1 MTDQTVGW
9 IGVWLLVIGVG
20 AIVVEGILAGIWS
33 LRLVKRGQQLS
44 ERLTVEQRMMQSDV
58 ERLRAT
64 IAVTAVLWQPYRRL
78 LRFLRHP
85 LVIALFQSYARRG
98 AAAR

>member
-1 MTDQTVGW
+1 MTSETVGW
-9 IGVWLLVIGVG
+9 IGVWLLVVGVV
-20 AIVVEGILAGIWS
+20 AIAVEGMLAGIWS
-33 LRLVKRGQQLS
+33 VRLAKRGQQLS
-44 ERLTVEQRMMQSDV
+44 ERLTTEQRMMQSDV

-64 IAVTAVLWQPYRRL
+64 IAETAVMWQPYRRV

-85 LVIALFQSYARRG
+85 LVIALLQSYARRR